1 MKFDN
6 RPPPPLLGI
15 NNKVNS
21 PSVKKKKSRY
31 NFKLLA
37 LAAAIIVFLSIF
49 ATILSKFW
57 GITLHPWTFLH

>member
-21 PSVKKKKSRY
+21 PSVKKKSRY

-37 LAAAIIVFLSIF
+37 KFSSSYIVFLSIF